1 MGDEEPR
8 DSAAEEERPEDPSN
22 GCFACQNMDA
32 YWAEKA
38 RTDPS
43 LRERLAALEKARRSL
58 WEDEPAATEDP
69 EAGPVTTPGGSG

>member
-1 MGDEEPR
+1 MPDEEPR
-8 DSAAEEERPEDPSN
+8 DSATEAQRPEDPSN

-43 LRERLAALEKARRSL
+43 LRDRLAALEKARMSL
-58 WEDEPAATEDP
+58 EEEDCPPAP
-69 EAGPVTTPGGSG
+69 LLVGPDE